1 MRLFQFRI
9 ALSILAIICA
19 DASSPGSP
27 ELQNTDSASAED
39 TQPGAAASTDW
50 VKKTFGSCE
59 CSHVLTQ
66 ATLKPL
72 LGVLAAVFMLAVGMM
87 VACAGLLLK
96 PGQETGRDDQPAPP
110 Q

>member
-19 DASSPGSP
+19 A
-27 ELQNTDSASAED
+27 
-39 TQPGAAASTDW
+39 
-50 VKKTFGSCE
+50 FGSCE

-72 LGVLAAVFMLAVGMM
+72 LGVIAAVFMLAVGMM